1 MGSFG
6 NDFIIYIREQDGFNS
21 MFSAG
26 ELRARLYRCLS
37 AAYVENPEDAAD
49 DITLAV
55 EYSLLNRQ
63 QNGGIIDRGE
73 LDAAVTRLLEET
85 GFSEAALFYRGNAGF
100 EDEVIRTSEAA
111 LSALISRRISCR
123 ERDFQAVVGDVLNAA
138 RKLGIEEASPHLY
151 LELARYFVKR
161 NAQTGH
167 ATLPELPRLDSEK
180 LERLP
185 GIVSSSAL
193 QLMESGVISIQGL
206 TAIFPCVRFH
216 VSMQEF
222 CRFFDVASPVTEL
235 LIYPAVNQVSAAL
248 EECRLKLCDENDLA
262 SSRLPCTLTIRD
274 LRQFVREAFECTSEL
289 AAETLAAELANLFAP
304 GDSGNIFKL
313 DYD

>member
-85 GFSEAALFYRGNAGF
+85 GFSEAALFKGQSGISPCNRLNA
-100 EDEVIRTSEAA
+100 EITVSLDRNA
-111 LSALISRRISCR
+111 LS
-123 ERDFQAVVGDVLNAA
+123 
-138 RKLGIEEASPHLY
+138 
-151 LELARYFVKR
+151 
-161 NAQTGH
+161 
-167 ATLPELPRLDSEK
+167 
-180 LERLP
+180 
-185 GIVSSSAL
+185 
-193 QLMESGVISIQGL
+193 
-206 TAIFPCVRFH
+206 
-216 VSMQEF
+216 
-222 CRFFDVASPVTEL
+222 
-235 LIYPAVNQVSAAL
+235 
-248 EECRLKLCDENDLA
+248 
-262 SSRLPCTLTIRD
+262 
-274 LRQFVREAFECTSEL
+274 
-289 AAETLAAELANLFAP
+289 
-304 GDSGNIFKL
+304 
-313 DYD
+313 